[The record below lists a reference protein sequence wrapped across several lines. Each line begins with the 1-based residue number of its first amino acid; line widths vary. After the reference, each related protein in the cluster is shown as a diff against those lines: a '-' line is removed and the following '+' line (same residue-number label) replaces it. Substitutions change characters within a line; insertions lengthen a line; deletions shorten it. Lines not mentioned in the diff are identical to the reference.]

1 VKINRRAAAWV
12 TGGGVTALLVSALAL
27 YAVQRDADPSR
38 IVPVDLTYESRT
50 AIRPSEVPGAGNGL
64 FAVRYIAQ
72 GEVIGEL
79 GGRLIDDDDPAAGNH
94 YTAALSACAMDLVP
108 PYTRLDS
115 VEHGGHV
122 SRINFA
128 PRTINGVP
136 THLQSAAI
144 EQRCGPPYVVF
155 VALRDIHP
163 GEEILASY
171 GPDYDYGFMQR
182 PDVRAYFCEAVQVDC
197 SEDFAFEP

>member
-1 VKINRRAAAWV
+1 MKGRSRRSLWLTAAA
-12 TGGGVTALLVSALAL
+12 VTALLVSGMALV
-27 YAVQRDADPSR
+27 AVQREAWR
-38 IVPVDLTYESRT
+38 VVPVDPVYEVRT
-50 AIRPSEVPGAGNGL
+50 AIRPSHVPGAGNGL
-64 FAVRYIAQ
+64 FALEAIAE

-94 YTAALSACAMDLVP
+94 YTAALSECAMELVP

-115 VEHGGHV
+115 LEHGGHV

-128 PRTINGVP
+128 PRTVNGVP
-136 THLQSAAI
+136 THMQSAVI

-182 PDVRAYFCEAVQVDC
+182 PEVRAYFCEAARVDC
-197 SEDFAFEP
+197 SDAFTFEP